1 MMYLDSICTPMLS
14 FATKLQMA
22 KQKPVV
28 ATMHMLDIAL
38 NSQLAGQ
45 QSCVLNKS
53 VIYDTNIHVHD
64 IEPTIFIS
72 EHKGLPNLSELH
84 EELQCFELE
93 QKTAERNEQ
102 RRYNL
107 TAIRIGLV
115 SLLISILSLYVT
127 TCS

>member
-1 MMYLDSICTPMLS
+1 MHLDSICRPMLS
-14 FATKLQMA
+14 LATKLQMT

-28 ATMHMLDIAL
+28 ATMSMLDIAL
-38 NSQLAGQ
+38 NSQLAKQ

-84 EELQCFELE
+84 EELQRFELE

-102 RRYNL
+102 RRYSHITIL
-107 TAIRIGLV
+107 IA
-115 SLLISILSLYVT
+115 LISLILMLLGT
-127 TCS
+127 A